1 MKKGCVVVGITLSF
15 LVPLFVVNAVSYPP
29 LVYSQNETKPLPV
42 LLIHGY
48 KSGPGVWNQW
58 LPELQE
64 DGFKA
69 KAVRF
74 PINDP
79 CGSSE
84 SHAKQLER
92 IVQDFKTE
100 TGKDK
105 INIVAHSKGGLDARV
120 YLSNNPS
127 SDDVS
132 KLIMIGTPNLGSP
145 AATATVDYASIALLY
160 YPMLYPYLIEFYCFP
175 ALNDLVE
182 GSEAS
187 EVKIDDNTDY
197 YTIAGNWIPAPY
209 FTYFDLSFHSNCP
222 QFDWLPLERWI
233 GDYVIYEEND
243 DGIVPLSSA
252 TSEQFEN
259 IGVTNNCHTNLFEID
274 EEYEIVKEKLL
285 E

>member
-1 MKKGCVVVGITLSF
+1 M
-15 LVPLFVVNAVSYPP
+15 
-29 LVYSQNETKPLPV
+29 
-42 LLIHGY
+42 
-48 KSGPGVWNQW
+48 WNQW

-64 DGFKA
+64 AGITA

-74 PINDP
+74 PVDDV

-84 SHAKQLER
+84 SHAQQLEK
-92 IVQDFKTE
+92 IVQDFKTK
-100 TGKDK
+100 TKADR

-127 SDDVS
+127 NDDVS

-145 AATATVDYASIALLY
+145 AATATVDYASIAILY

-187 EVKIDDNTDY
+187 EAKINENTDY
-197 YTIAGNWIPAPY
+197 YTIAGNWTPAPY
-209 FTYFDLSFHSNCP
+209 FTYFDLSFDSNCP
-222 QFDWLPLERWI
+222 QLDWLPLERWI
-233 GDYVIYEEND
+233 GDYVIGEED

-252 TSEQFEN
+252 ASEQFEN
-259 IGVTNNCHTNLFEID
+259 IGVTNDCHTNLFEID

>member
-1 MKKGCVVVGITLSF
+1 MKIGYLIGAVVVLTF
-15 LVPLFVVNAVSYPP
+15 LIALFAENSASYLPS
-29 LVYSQNETKPLPV
+29 VYSQNETEPLPV

-64 DGFKA
+64 DGIRA
-69 KAVRF
+69 KPVRF
-74 PINDP
+74 PIDDP

-84 SHAKQLER
+84 SHAQQLER

-105 INIVAHSKGGLDARV
+105 VNIVAHSKGGLDARV

-127 SDDVS
+127 NDDVS

-145 AATATVDYASIALLY
+145 AATITRDYAFNALLF
-160 YPMLYPYLIEFYCFP
+160 YPLMYPSLIAFYCFP

-187 EVKIDDNTDY
+187 EADINENTDY
-197 YTIAGNWIPAPY
+197 YTIAGNWNSAPY
-209 FTYFDLSFHSNCP
+209 FTFFDLSSDSNCP
-222 QFDWLPLERWI
+222 NSAWLPLERWI
-233 GDYVIYEEND
+233 GDYVIGGVD

-252 TSEQFEN
+252 ASRQFEN
-259 IGVTNNCHTNLFEID
+259 IGVTDNCHTNLFEIG
-274 EEYEIVKEKLL
+274 EEYEKVKEKLL
-285 E
+285 S

>member
-1 MKKGCVVVGITLSF
+1 MKKGCVAVGITLSF

-48 KSGPGVWNQW
+48 KSGPEVWNQW
-58 LPELQE
+58 VPELLE

-84 SHAKQLER
+84 SHAQQLER

-120 YLSNNPS
+120 YLANNPS
-127 SDDVS
+127 NDDVS
-132 KLIMIGTPNLGSP
+132 KLIMIGTPNQGSP
-145 AATATVDYASIALLY
+145 AATATVDYAFIALLY
-160 YPMLYPYLIEFYCFP
+160 NPLLYPYLIAFYCFP

-182 GSEAS
+182 GSVAS
-187 EVKIDDNTDY
+187 EAEINENTDY
-197 YTIAGNWIPAPY
+197 YTIAGNWIPEHY
-209 FTYFDLSFHSNCP
+209 FTYFDLSSDSNCP
-222 QFDWLPLERWI
+222 QLDWLPLERWI
-233 GDYVIYEEND
+233 GDYVIAGEDD

-252 TSEQFEN
+252 AFRT
-259 IGVTNNCHTNLFEID
+259 I
-274 EEYEIVKEKLL
+274 
-285 E
+285 